1 MHIWILACI
10 VALQTS
16 KHEDRRI
23 ASGAML
29 LAVCTPLLGRESKIN
44 RDKIDV
50 LLELSRKNHAGYTI
64 FFESKAC
71 FMCLGLN

>member
-50 LLELSRKNHAGYTI
+50 LLELSRKNHAGYRI

-71 FMCLGLN
+71 FMCLGLT